1 MSSAAEQNDTGKRG
15 AGAIT
20 VVLVLGLIG
29 YDAATHLV
37 LLSGHAA
44 VLAPAL
50 ALAPLLAGLLWLAV
64 RTNRAGW
71 AKLAAVSAVLA
82 LAVLASRRAAAS
94 LSFLYPL
101 PSVLVYGALLWIFGR
116 SLVPGREALVTRLA
130 RHVHGALP
138 DEITAYTRQVTW
150 AWCAFF
156 AAMGL
161 GSLLLFAF
169 APLPAW
175 SLFVN
180 VLSLPLIVAM
190 FVAEYIY
197 RVLRYRQFSH
207 VSLLTAVRAF
217 HEFGR
222 DAAPP
227 GRRS

>member
-1 MSSAAEQNDTGKRG
+1 
-15 AGAIT
+15 
-20 VVLVLGLIG
+20 
-29 YDAATHLV
+29 
-37 LLSGHAA
+37 
-44 VLAPAL
+44 
-50 ALAPLLAGLLWLAV
+50 
-64 RTNRAGW
+64 
-71 AKLAAVSAVLA
+71 
-82 LAVLASRRAAAS
+82 
-94 LSFLYPL
+94 
-101 PSVLVYGALLWIFGR
+101 
-116 SLVPGREALVTRLA
+116 
-130 RHVHGALP
+130 
-138 DEITAYTRQVTW
+138 
-150 AWCAFF
+150 
-156 AAMGL
+156 MGL